1 MQVNSGE
8 KTWRIIDS
16 GICDAAYA
24 MALDE
29 AIATAVRAGAS
40 RPTLRLYDW
49 TTSSVS
55 IGAFQKISDVDTEYC
70 TTRGIPV
77 VRRPTGGRA
86 ILHGDEITLSF
97 SSTCEKPFSRD
108 LMDTYR
114 LLGGVFREFFRRL
127 DLDVEIIEQR
137 DHGTA
142 RSRNP
147 LCFSS
152 LSPGELRCRG
162 RKVMGAAQ
170 RRWGDGFLQQATIPL
185 TPDRETAIRVFSLPN
200 LSGVQ
205 GPAGLRELVP
215 HIRRRDVKTLLTAS
229 FEAAF
234 TVILEESPPSPQ
246 EEELAHRLAL
256 EKYLDPRWT
265 LRGERGGRS
274 SDSMRDSMQASQY

>member
-1 MQVNSGE
+1 
-8 KTWRIIDS
+8 
-16 GICDAAYA
+16 

-29 AIATAVRAGAS
+29 AIATEVRAGAS

-49 TTSSVS
+49 TKSSVS
-55 IGAFQKISDVDTEYC
+55 IGAFQKISDIDAEYC
-70 TTRGIPV
+70 IAHGIPV

-114 LLGGVFREFFRRL
+114 LLGGAFCEFFRRL
-127 DLDVEIIEQR
+127 GLNAEMLER
-137 DHGTA
+137 RKHSSA

-147 LCFSS
+147 LCFAS
-152 LSPGELRCRG
+152 LSPGELRCKG

-170 RRWGDGFLQQATIPL
+170 RRWSDGFLQQVTIPL
-185 TPDRETAIRVFSLPN
+185 TPDLETAIRVFSLKN

-205 GPAGLRELVP
+205 GLAGLRELVP

-234 TVILEESPPSPQ
+234 GVILEESPPSPQ

-256 EKYLDPRWT
+256 EKYLEARWT
-265 LRGERGGRS
+265 LQGERGERS
-274 SDSMRDSMQASQY
+274 SDSMQDSKRASQY